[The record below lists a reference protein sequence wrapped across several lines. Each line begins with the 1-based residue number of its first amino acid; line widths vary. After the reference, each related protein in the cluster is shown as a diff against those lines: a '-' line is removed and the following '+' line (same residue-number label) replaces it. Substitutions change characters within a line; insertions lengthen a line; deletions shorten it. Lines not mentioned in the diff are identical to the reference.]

1 MKIAI
6 CDDFLLDAQHLY
18 DICMESD
25 LLNESTIDIF
35 TSAQSLLSLYERNS
49 QCFDLLFLDVDM
61 PQITGIE
68 LGKTIKTLSPRT
80 IIVFTTNYPQFAI
93 DAFDC
98 EAFHY
103 ILKPCC
109 KEKVYYVLDKVFSKY
124 QLTHKY
130 HIVKV
135 KNQTY
140 KIPINDIYYI
150 ECCRKHVIYHLKNK
164 TIETVD
170 KLSSAYN
177 ALSDFGFYQIHQG
190 YIINFDKVYEF
201 KDYSVVLEDKRTV
214 MMSVRKKREVLL
226 AYAKYTERFI

>member
-1 MKIAI
+1 
-6 CDDFLLDAQHLY
+6 
-18 DICMESD
+18 
-25 LLNESTIDIF
+25 
-35 TSAQSLLSLYERNS
+35 
-49 QCFDLLFLDVDM
+49 
-61 PQITGIE
+61 
-68 LGKTIKTLSPRT
+68 
-80 IIVFTTNYPQFAI
+80 
-93 DAFDC
+93 
-98 EAFHY
+98 
-103 ILKPCC
+103 
-109 KEKVYYVLDKVFSKY
+109 
-124 QLTHKY
+124 
-130 HIVKV
+130 V